1 MHAFEAHIPRLRRYA
16 RALVRDPHYADDLV
30 QDTLERA
37 CVKWHLWKSGSNLRA
52 WLITIMHHIF
62 LNQLK
67 SNTNLSK
74 LSAGLDEVSEM
85 AGPTSSEA
93 GIVLRDLEQALSR
106 LSIEQRQVLLLV
118 GLEDLKYGEVA
129 KILRIPI
136 GTVMSRLARA
146 RERLMNLMEGVD
158 DHSVALKVIK

>member
-52 WLITIMHHIF
+52 WLITMMHHIF

-67 SNTNLSK
+67 SNANLSK
-74 LSAGLDEVSEM
+74 LVGLDETGEI
-85 AGPTSSEA
+85 AGPANAEP
-93 GIVLRDLEQALSR
+93 GMVLRDLDFALSR
-106 LSIEQRQVLLLV
+106 LSVEQRQVLLLV
-118 GLEDLKYGEVA
+118 GLEDLKYAEVA
-129 KILRIPI
+129 KILAIPI

-146 RERLMNLMEGVD
+146 RERLQQLLEGVD
-158 DHSVALKVIK
+158 DSSVALKIIK

>member
-37 CVKWHLWKSGSNLRA
+37 CAKWHLWKSGSNLRA
-52 WLITIMHHIF
+52 WLFTMMHHIF

-67 SNTNLSK
+67 GNASLSR
-74 LSAGLDEVSEM
+74 LIGLDEAGEI
-85 AGPTSSEA
+85 AGPASSEPGMA
-93 GIVLRDLEQALSR
+93 LRDLECALMR
-106 LSIEQRQVLLLV
+106 LSIEQRQVLLLI
-118 GLEDLKYGEVA
+118 GLEDLKYAEVA
-129 KILRIPI
+129 KILEIPI

-146 RERLMNLMEGVD
+146 RERLQQLLEGVD
-158 DHSVALKVIK
+158 ETAVALKVIK

>member
-52 WLITIMHHIF
+52 WLLTIMHHIY

-67 SNTNLSK
+67 SNAYLSK
-74 LSAGLDEVSEM
+74 LSSLDEAAEIADPIRRDEGM
-85 AGPTSSEA
+85 
-93 GIVLRDLEQALSR
+93 VLRDLELALTR
-106 LSIEQRQVLLLV
+106 LPVEQRQVLLLI
-118 GLEDLKYGEVA
+118 GLEELKYEEVA
-129 KILRIPI
+129 KILEIPI

-146 RERLMNLMEGVD
+146 RERLHLLMEGVED
-158 DHSVALKVIK
+158 NSVALKVIK